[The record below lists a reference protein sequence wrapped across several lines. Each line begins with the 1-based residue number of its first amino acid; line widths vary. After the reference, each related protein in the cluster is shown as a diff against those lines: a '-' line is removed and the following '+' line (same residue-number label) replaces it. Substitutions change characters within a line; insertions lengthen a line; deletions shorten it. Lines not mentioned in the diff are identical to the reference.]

1 VVVIN
6 LQRRL
11 RLLLGLVKIIEPVQL
26 FDLSNLVFIAEH
38 EGVTQLGYDDWY
50 PVNNVGVISPVLEID
65 VARLIYHGLIHA
77 NNDILLTTNTGKR
90 FAETVKLPQE
100 IIALGPKG
108 WRTLALDYVKTSIL
122 KLKSYTPSQ
131 C

>member
-1 VVVIN
+1 MVVIN

-11 RLLLGLVKIIEPVQL
+11 RLLLGLVKTIEPVQL

-38 EGVTQLGYDDWY
+38 EGLTQLGYDDWY

-77 NNDILLTTNTGKR
+77 NNDMLLTTNMGKR
-90 FAETVKLPQE
+90 FAETVKLPRK

-108 WRTLALDYVKTSIL
+108 WRVLALDYVKTSIL
-122 KLKSYTPSQ
+122 KLKSYTSSQ